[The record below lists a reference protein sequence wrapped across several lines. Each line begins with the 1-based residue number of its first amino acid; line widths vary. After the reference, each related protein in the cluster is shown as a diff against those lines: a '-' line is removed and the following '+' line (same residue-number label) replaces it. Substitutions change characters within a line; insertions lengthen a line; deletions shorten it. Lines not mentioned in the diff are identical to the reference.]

1 MDRSEADIPAFLR
14 SFGWQNAIRIPLA
27 GDMSSRR
34 YERLRSGDK
43 TLVLMVSDKDVS
55 SFMDITNWLL
65 GLGCSAPR
73 VKAIDAKARLIAL
86 EDFGDVP
93 VRMLLSEPTKRKDA
107 FELVVDLLLRIRE
120 GTNSNLS
127 RPSADQLIEWT
138 LLADQHYSGLDTE
151 GLRGF
156 RQVLRS
162 QLAEALQETTAVS
175 LRDFHSD
182 NLMWLPDRTGINRLG
197 LLDYQDAFL
206 THPAYDLMS
215 FLTDARTPI
224 SAQERDLTIEN
235 YLALSKD
242 APDSFKAAFFAL
254 SAQRNLRILGI
265 FARAGKRLDKLPLV
279 HRYFRDALEHP
290 MFDKVRRD
298 TLVAVPAPEHQPS

>member
-1 MDRSEADIPAFLR
+1 MNRAEADIQAFLKT
-14 SFGWQNAIRIPLA
+14 FGWQNAVRSPLA

-34 YERLRSGDK
+34 YERLRLGDN
-43 TLVLMVSDKDVS
+43 TLVLMVSDKDISEFTDVS
-55 SFMDITNWLL
+55 NWLL
-65 GLGCSAPR
+65 GLGCSAPQI
-73 VKAIDAKARLIAL
+73 KAIDAEARLIAL

-93 VRMLLSEPTKRKDA
+93 VRMLLSEPSRRADIFK
-107 FELVVDLLLRIRE
+107 LVVDLLLQIRE
-120 GTNSNLS
+120 GANSSLS
-127 RPSADQLIEWT
+127 WPSADQLVEWT
-138 LLADQHYSGLDTE
+138 LLADEHYPGMDTE

-156 RQVLRS
+156 RQVLRAR
-162 QLAEALQETTAVS
+162 LAEVLREATTVS

-224 SAQERDLTIEN
+224 SAEERDLTIEI
-235 YLALSKD
+235 YLELSKD
-242 APDSFKAAFFAL
+242 APESFRAAFFAL

-279 HRYFRDALEHP
+279 HRYFREALEHS
-290 MFDKVRRD
+290 MFDNVRHD
-298 TLVAVPAPEHQPS
+298 ALAAVPAPEHQPS